1 MNNLTSIDFESGI
14 PQPATVQIAA
24 STVRKT
30 QAGKDYLV
38 LTVRDVD
45 ENSID
50 IKVWG
55 NNECYDDAASFKA
68 GTVCII
74 SGTWKTS
81 DKWGKECSL
90 QTIYEETGADAAL
103 FEPLDSFD
111 SESEKEKLLGFIGS
125 VEDPFYASVLSI
137 FQEHTFFNLFLSAAG
152 AKRMHHAFPGGLLKH
167 TNEVVACAMELANAL
182 SSYKPN
188 MDLVITGAILHDVGK
203 VFENPADLERGM
215 LEQPDFALRNR
226 HLALGSLFVHE
237 LCTKALKASALANE
251 QASQLQHVILAHHGR
266 QEWGSPVEPATP
278 EAMLV
283 HLADMA
289 SCRVSE
295 MSAKGKGKKL

>member
-14 PQPATVQIAA
+14 PQPVTVQIVS
-24 STVRKT
+24 STVRQT

-38 LTVRDVD
+38 LTVRDVE

-55 NNECYDDAASFKA
+55 NNECYADAASFKI

-81 DKWGKECSL
+81 EKWGKECSL
-90 QTIYEETGADAAL
+90 QTIYEETGQDATL

-111 SESEKEKLLGFIGS
+111 SEAEKEKLLSFIS
-125 VEDPFYASVLSI
+125 AVEDPFYSSVLSI
-137 FQEHTFFNLFLSAAG
+137 FQEHAYFPLFLSAAG
-152 AKRMHHAFPGGLLKH
+152 AKRMHHAFPGGLVKH
-167 TNEVVACAMELANAL
+167 TNEVAACAMEMANAL
-182 SSYKPN
+182 SIYKPN
-188 MDLVITGAILHDVGK
+188 MDLVITGALLHDVGK
-203 VFENPADLERGM
+203 VFENPADLDKGM

-226 HLALGSLFVHE
+226 HLSLGALFVHE

-251 QASQLQHVILAHHGR
+251 QASHLQHIVLSHHGR

-295 MSAKGKGKKL
+295 MASKWKGKKL